1 MAKDPI
7 TASDTV
13 RALNGQPSVEQADY
27 NQSVAEALNGT
38 LPGQHKTNQ
47 SILEALN
54 GGQPMEP
61 VFEDVPRIG
70 SGTLTESENERKW
83 LSDLAIEAAD
93 SALGNALMHK
103 HPGMTAGA
111 LSAQARTIIG
121 ECYAEG
127 AKRSDSEIERLDYAA
142 EKAKRIAQ
150 AMITESEDKAAPKPT
165 AKVQESKA
173 VTKTEWITETKQP
186 ATANG
191 DSPLIVV
198 YEDYDDGTEISRRR
212 LTTAEADKLAN
223 QPNGSLVIEQAK
235 RIHDVTKG
243 HVAP

>member
-38 LPGQHKTNQ
+38 LPGQHKANQ

-70 SGTLTESENERKW
+70 SGTMTASESERKW

-150 AMITESEDKAAPKPT
+150 DMLTESTGKPKAQEAKAP
-165 AKVQESKA
+165 VKA
-173 VTKTEWITETKQP
+173 VERVTEAKKP
-186 ATANG
+186 ADG
-191 DSPLIVV
+191 DSPVIVV
-198 YEDYDDGTEISRRR
+198 YEALDGKELSRRR
-212 LTTAEADKLAN
+212 LTAAEADKLAK

-243 HVAP
+243 HLAP

>member
-13 RALNGQPSVEQADY
+13 RALNGRPSVEQADY

-38 LPGQHKTNQ
+38 LPGQHKANQ
-47 SILEALN
+47 RTLEALN

-70 SGTLTESENERKW
+70 SGTMTASESERKW

-103 HPGMTAGA
+103 HPGMTAGS

-150 AMITESEDKAAPKPT
+150 DMLTESTGKPKAQEAKAP
-165 AKVQESKA
+165 VKA
-173 VTKTEWITETKQP
+173 VERVTEAKQP
-186 ATANG
+186 ADG
-191 DSPLIVV
+191 DSPVILV
-198 YEDYDDGTEISRRR
+198 YEALDGKELSRRR
-212 LTTAEADKLAN
+212 LTTAEADKLAK

-243 HVAP
+243 HAAP

>member
-7 TASDTV
+7 TGSDIF
-13 RALNGQPSVEQADY
+13 RALNGQPSVEEADY
-27 NQSVAEALNGT
+27 NHNVVEALEGRTPDQN
-38 LPGQHKTNQ
+38 KKNQ
-47 SILEALN
+47 AILEALN

-70 SGTLTESENERKW
+70 SGTMTASESERKW

-103 HPGMTAGA
+103 HPGMTAGS

-127 AKRSDSEIERLDYAA
+127 AKRSYSEIERLDYAA

-150 AMITESEDKAAPKPT
+150 DMLTESAGKPKAQEAKAP
-165 AKVQESKA
+165 VKA
-173 VTKTEWITETKQP
+173 LERVTEAKQP
-186 ATANG
+186 ADG
-191 DSPLIVV
+191 DSPVIVV
-198 YEDYDDGTEISRRR
+198 YEALDGKELSRRR
-212 LTTAEADKLAN
+212 LTTAEADKLAK
-223 QPNGSLVIEQAK
+223 QPNGALVIEQAK

-243 HVAP
+243 HAAP

>member
-13 RALNGQPSVEQADY
+13 RALNGQPSVEQSDY

-70 SGTLTESENERKW
+70 SGTMTASENERKW

-111 LSAQARTIIG
+111 LSAKARTIIG

-150 AMITESEDKAAPKPT
+150 EMITESADKACPEGAR
-165 AKVQESKA
+165 VQGA
-173 VTKTEWITETKQP
+173 
-186 ATANG
+186 G
-191 DSPLIVV
+191 
-198 YEDYDDGTEISRRR
+198 
-212 LTTAEADKLAN
+212 
-223 QPNGSLVIEQAK
+223 
-235 RIHDVTKG
+235 KG

>member
-38 LPGQHKTNQ
+38 LPGQHKANQ

-70 SGTLTESENERKW
+70 SGTMTASESERKW

-150 AMITESEDKAAPKPT
+150 EMITESADKPAT
-165 AKVQESKA
+165 QVQESKA
-173 VTKTEWITETKQP
+173 PVKKLERIQESQQP
-186 ATANG
+186 VKESG
-191 DSPLIVV
+191 PSPLVV
-198 YEDYDDGTEISRRR
+198 SYESSDGKELSRRR
-212 LTTAEADKLAN
+212 LTIAEAGALAA
-223 QPNGSLVIEQAK
+223 QPNGKLVIEQAQ
-235 RIHDVTKG
+235 RFYDVTKG
-243 HVAP
+243 NAAP